1 MFLMR
6 PIAKTSSAFLAVAI
20 CLLAAPVS
28 AQSALSGEQLQSIVA
43 GQTFDGRNG
52 MMRATIS
59 YGVDGSLE
67 VHAMM
72 RTMTGRWWI
81 EGDTLCADMPE
92 GPRAGQGCG
101 QLVANGDGTYLSPNG
116 MVLTRR

>member
-1 MFLMR
+1 MR
-6 PIAKTSSAFLAVAI
+6 PIAKTSSVFLALAI
-20 CLLAAPVS
+20 CLLAAPAS
-28 AQSALSGEQLQSIVA
+28 AQSALSGEQLQSTVS

-67 VHAMM
+67 VRAMM
-72 RTMTGRWWI
+72 RTLTGRWWI

-101 QLVANGDGTYLSPNG
+101 QLVANRDGTYLSPNG
-116 MVLTRR
+116 MVLTPQ